1 MSKTPRPSQVGRFLS
16 SSVGAGDVF
25 TREDLSA
32 EQKLFG
38 DTAAEFMRREV
49 VPNAARLYARDWTFT
64 RELLRKAGELDLLRL
79 EIPEAY
85 GGLGLDKASAA
96 YVFEQIGM
104 NPSFGGSIGAHT
116 GIGTMPLL
124 YFGNA
129 AQKAK
134 YLPRLASGEMVGAYA
149 LTEPGSGS
157 DALAAKT
164 TAVLTSDGRHY
175 VLNGR
180 KMWITNGGFA
190 DLFTIF
196 AKVDGTRFTGFLV
209 ERGMG
214 VVSGPDEHKLGLD
227 GSSTTELILDD
238 VEVPVE
244 NVLGTI
250 GEGHKVAFNTLN
262 LGRVKLGSRN
272 LSCAKFALGN
282 AARYARERKQF
293 GRAIGE
299 FGLIKHKLAEMSLR
313 CFVGDA
319 MVYRTLGEVDRALA
333 TVDPAD
339 GAAVLATI
347 EQFAIECSINKV
359 ATSEIL
365 AYVVDDALQVYGGN
379 GYSRE
384 FPAERPYRDARITR
398 IYEGTNEINRLII
411 PTRILRHGVPEE
423 VPGGGNTGGGQ
434 RGGDRSSGERALLA
448 SAKRL
453 AVAMLRGVVAAHGER
468 FAEHQEVLA
477 HIADVIIDGYAIESA
492 LARTEKLIA
501 GPSDLGAVATDMT
514 AVFVTDA
521 ADRLVHAAKQVA
533 AALGDHGDATRERI
547 APIAAYAGVD
557 TVATRRRIADAVLQA
572 GGHPL

>member
-1 MSKTPRPSQVGRFLS
+1 MPHSPSTSPGQFLTSNVGP
-16 SSVGAGDVF
+16 GDVF
-25 TREDLSA
+25 TRDDLSP

-38 DTAAEFMRREV
+38 QTAADFMRREV
-49 VPNAARLYARDWTFT
+49 APVAARLYERDWPLT
-64 RELLRKAGELDLLRL
+64 RELLRKAGALDLLRL
-79 EIPEAY
+79 EIPEVY

-96 YVFEQIGM
+96 YVAEQIGM

-116 GIGTMPLL
+116 GIGTLPLL

-134 YLPRLASGEMVGAYA
+134 YLPRLATGELVGAYA

-157 DALAAKT
+157 DALAART
-164 TAVLTSDGRHY
+164 TAVLTADGKHY

-238 VEVPVE
+238 VKVPVD
-244 NVLGTI
+244 NVLGAI

-272 LSCAKFALGN
+272 LSCAKAALGN
-282 AARYARERKQF
+282 AARYALERKQF
-293 GRAIGE
+293 GKAIGE

-313 CFVGDA
+313 CYVGDA
-319 MVYRTLGEVDRALA
+319 MVYRTLGDVDRALGV
-333 TVDPAD
+333 VDPAD
-339 GAAVLATI
+339 ATAVLETI
-347 EQFAIECSINKV
+347 ERFAVECSINKV
-359 ATSEIL
+359 ASSEIL
-365 AYVVDDALQVYGGN
+365 AYVVDESLQVFGGN

-398 IYEGTNEINRLII
+398 IYEGTNEINRMII
-411 PTRILRHGVPEE
+411 TNRILRQGA
-423 VPGGGNTGGGQ
+423 PGHAATGDAGAGS
-434 RGGDRSSGERALLA
+434 GDRAVLA
-448 SAKRL
+448 AVKRL
-453 AVAMLRGVVAAHGER
+453 TVAMLSSTADAFGER
-468 FAEHQEVLA
+468 VRDQQEILS
-477 HIADVIIDGYAIESA
+477 HIADVIIEGYAIESA
-492 LARTEKLIA
+492 LARTEKLA
-501 GPSDLGAVATDMT
+501 AARSDRAALAADMT
-514 AVFVTDA
+514 SVFVADA
-521 ADRLVHAAKQVA
+521 ADRVVHSAKQVA
-533 AALGDHGDATRERI
+533 AALLTHGTAVRERI
-547 APIAAYAGVD
+547 APIAAHPGVD
-557 TVATRRRIADAVLQA
+557 SVAARRRIADAVLAA

>member
-1 MSKTPRPSQVGRFLS
+1 MAHTPRSAPAGRFLTS
-16 SSVGAGDVF
+16 NVAPGDVF
-25 TREDLSA
+25 TREDLTA

-38 DTAAEFMRREV
+38 QTAAEFMRRDV
-49 VPNAARLYARDWTFT
+49 LPSAARLYARDWPFT
-64 RELLRKAGELDLLRL
+64 RELLRKAGTLDLLRL
-79 EIPEAY
+79 EIPEVY

-96 YVFEQIGM
+96 YVAEQIGM

-129 AQKAK
+129 DQKAR
-134 YLPRLASGEMVGAYA
+134 YLPRLASGELIAAYA

-157 DALAAKT
+157 DALAART
-164 TAVLTSDGRHY
+164 TAVLSGDGRHY

-190 DLFTIF
+190 DLFTVF
-196 AKVDGTRFTGFLV
+196 AKVDGTKFTGFLV

-238 VEVPVE
+238 VRVPVD
-244 NVLGTI
+244 NVLGAF

-272 LSCAKFALGN
+272 LASAKFALAN
-282 AARYARERKQF
+282 ATMYARERKQF
-293 GRAIGE
+293 GKSIGE

-313 CFVGDA
+313 CYVGDA
-319 MVYRTLGEVDRALA
+319 MVYRTLGDVDRALA

-347 EQFAIECSINKV
+347 EPFAVECSLNKV

-365 AYVVDDALQVYGGN
+365 AYVVDEALQVYGGN

-384 FPAERPYRDARITR
+384 FPAERSYRDARITR
-398 IYEGTNEINRLII
+398 IYEGTNEINRMII
-411 PTRILRHGVPEE
+411 PTRILRQGVPAE
-423 VPGGGNTGGGQ
+423 VPAGGS
-434 RGGDRSSGERALLA
+434 GDHALA
-448 SAKRL
+448 TATKRL
-453 AVAMLRGVVAAHGER
+453 TVTMLSGVAAAFGER
-468 FAEHQEVLA
+468 FAEHQEILA
-477 HIADVIIDGYAIESA
+477 HIANVIIEGYAIESA
-492 LARTEKLIA
+492 LARTAKLTAA
-501 GPSDLGAVATDMT
+501 GSELAALAADMT
-514 AVFVTDA
+514 AVFMSDA
-521 ADRLVHAAKQVA
+521 ADRIVHAAKQVA
-533 AALGDHGDATRERI
+533 RALDDRDAAIRERI
-547 APIAAYAGVD
+547 APIAAHPGVD
-557 TVATRRRIADAVLQA
+557 TVAARRRIADVILQA
-572 GGHPL
+572 GQHPL

>member
-1 MSKTPRPSQVGRFLS
+1 
-16 SSVGAGDVF
+16 VF
-25 TREDLSA
+25 TREDLTA

-38 DTAAEFMRREV
+38 QTAAEFMRRDV
-49 VPNAARLYARDWTFT
+49 LPSAARLYARDWPFT
-64 RELLRKAGELDLLRL
+64 RELLRKAGTLDLLRL
-79 EIPEAY
+79 EIPEVY

-96 YVFEQIGM
+96 YVAEQIGM

-129 AQKAK
+129 DQKAR
-134 YLPRLASGEMVGAYA
+134 YLPRLASGELIAAYA

-157 DALAAKT
+157 DALAART
-164 TAVLTSDGRHY
+164 TAVLSGDGRHY

-190 DLFTIF
+190 DLFTVF
-196 AKVDGTRFTGFLV
+196 AKVDGTKFTGFLV

-238 VEVPVE
+238 VRVPVD
-244 NVLGTI
+244 NVLGAF

-272 LSCAKFALGN
+272 LASAKFALAN
-282 AARYARERKQF
+282 ATMYARERKQF
-293 GRAIGE
+293 GKSIGE

-313 CFVGDA
+313 CYVGDA
-319 MVYRTLGEVDRALA
+319 MVYRTLGDVDRALA

-347 EQFAIECSINKV
+347 EPFAVECSLNKV

-365 AYVVDDALQVYGGN
+365 AYVVDEALQVYGGN

-384 FPAERPYRDARITR
+384 FPAERSYRDARITR
-398 IYEGTNEINRLII
+398 IYEGTNEINRMII
-411 PTRILRHGVPEE
+411 PTRILRQGVPAE
-423 VPGGGNTGGGQ
+423 VPAGGS
-434 RGGDRSSGERALLA
+434 GDHALA
-448 SAKRL
+448 TATKRL
-453 AVAMLRGVVAAHGER
+453 TVTMLSGVAAAFGER
-468 FAEHQEVLA
+468 FAEHQEILA
-477 HIADVIIDGYAIESA
+477 HIANVIIEGYAIESA
-492 LARTEKLIA
+492 LARTAKLTAA
-501 GPSDLGAVATDMT
+501 GSELAALAADMT
-514 AVFVTDA
+514 AVFMSDA
-521 ADRLVHAAKQVA
+521 ADRIVHAAKQVA
-533 AALGDHGDATRERI
+533 RALDDRDAAIRERI
-547 APIAAYAGVD
+547 APIAAHPGVD
-557 TVATRRRIADAVLQA
+557 TVAARRRIADVILQA
-572 GGHPL
+572 GQHPL

>member
-1 MSKTPRPSQVGRFLS
+1 MSQKPRPAQVARFLTS
-16 SSVGAGDVF
+16 NVGAGDVF
-25 TREDLSA
+25 TRDDLTA

-38 DTAAEFMRREV
+38 QTAADFMRREV
-49 VPNAARLYARDWTFT
+49 LPSANRLYAQDWVYT

-79 EIPEAY
+79 EIPEVY

-96 YVFEQIGM
+96 YVFEQIGI

-134 YLPRLASGEMVGAYA
+134 YLPRLASGEMIGAYA
-149 LTEPGSGS
+149 LTESGSGS

-164 TAVLTSDGRHY
+164 TAVLTPDGGHY

-180 KMWITNGGFA
+180 KMWISNGSFA

-227 GSSTTELILDD
+227 GASTTELILDD
-238 VEVPVE
+238 VKVPVE
-244 NVLGTI
+244 NVLGAI

-272 LSCAKFALGN
+272 LACAKYALAN
-282 AARYARERKQF
+282 AAQYARERKQF
-293 GRAIGE
+293 GKSIGE
-299 FGLIKHKLAEMSLR
+299 FGMIKHKLAEMSVR
-313 CFVGDA
+313 CFVGDS
-319 MVYRTLGEVDRALA
+319 MVYRTLGDVDRALA

-339 GAAVLATI
+339 APAVLSTI
-347 EQFAIECSINKV
+347 EQFAVECSINKV

-365 AYVVDDALQVYGGN
+365 AYVVDEALQVYGGN

-398 IYEGTNEINRLII
+398 IYEGTNEINRMII
-411 PTRILRHGVPEE
+411 PTRILRHGVPGEL
-423 VPGGGNTGGGQ
+423 PAGGTG
-434 RGGDRSSGERALLA
+434 DRALLA
-448 SAKRL
+448 SVKRL
-453 AVAMLRGVVAAHGER
+453 TAGMLSAVAQVHGER

-477 HIADVIIDGYAIESA
+477 HIADIIIDGYAVEST
-492 LARTEKLIA
+492 LARSEKLVAAKSDRAAIA
-501 GPSDLGAVATDMT
+501 GDMT
-514 AVFVTDA
+514 AVFVGDA
-521 ADRLVHAAKQVA
+521 ADRIVHAAKQVA
-533 AALGDHGDATRERI
+533 AALGDHGPAIRERI
-547 APIAAYAGVD
+547 APIAAHPGVD
-557 TVATRRRIADAVLQA
+557 SVAARRRIAEAVLQA
-572 GGHPL
+572 SGHPV

>member
-1 MSKTPRPSQVGRFLS
+1 VGRFLTT
-16 SSVGAGDVF
+16 SVGPGDVF
-25 TREDLSA
+25 TREDLTP

-38 DTAAEFMRREV
+38 QTAAEFMRREV
-49 VPNAARLYARDWTFT
+49 VPNAARLYARDWVFT

-96 YVFEQIGM
+96 FVFEQIGM

-116 GIGTMPLL
+116 GIGSMPLL

-129 AQKAK
+129 QQKAK
-134 YLPRLASGEMVGAYA
+134 YLPRLASGELIGAYA

-164 TAVLTSDGRHY
+164 TAVLDGDHY
-175 VLNGR
+175 VLDGR

-196 AKVDGTRFTGFLV
+196 AKIDGTKFTGFLV
-209 ERGMG
+209 ERSMG

-227 GSSTTELILDD
+227 GSSTTELILEN
-238 VEVPVE
+238 VRVPVE

-250 GEGHKVAFNTLN
+250 GEGHRVAFNTLN

-272 LSCAKFALGN
+272 LACGKFALGN
-282 AARYARERKQF
+282 AARYARERVQF
-293 GRAIGE
+293 GKPIGE
-299 FGLIKHKLAEMSLR
+299 FGMIKHKLAEMSLR
-313 CFVGDA
+313 IFVGDA
-319 MVYRTLGEVDRALA
+319 MVYRTLGDVDRALA
-333 TVDPAD
+333 AVDPGD
-339 GAAVLATI
+339 LGAVLSTI

-365 AYVVDDALQVYGGN
+365 AYVVDEALQTYGGN

-411 PTRILRHGVPEE
+411 PNRLLRHGIPAE
-423 VPGGGNTGGGQ
+423 VAAGGT
-434 RGGDRSSGERALLA
+434 GDRAVLA
-448 SAKRL
+448 AAKRL
-453 AVAMLRGVVAAHGER
+453 TVAMLRAAADAFGER
-468 FAEHQEVLA
+468 VTDHQEVLA
-477 HIADVIIDGYAIESA
+477 HVANVVIDGYAIESA
-492 LARTEKLIA
+492 LARSEKLAAA
-501 GPSDLGAVATDMT
+501 GHAGAQLAGDMT
-514 AVFVTDA
+514 AVFVADA
-521 ADRLVHAAKQVA
+521 ADRITHAAKQVSH
-533 AALGDHGDATRERI
+533 ALGDHGAAVRER
-547 APIAAYAGVD
+547 AAAVAHPGMD
-557 TVATRRRIADAVLQA
+557 TVAARRRIADAVLAA

>member
-1 MSKTPRPSQVGRFLS
+1 MSDTPRPTQVGRFLTTNI
-16 SSVGAGDVF
+16 GPGDVF
-25 TREDLSA
+25 TREDLTA

-38 DTAAEFMRREV
+38 QTAAEFMRREV
-49 VPNAARLYARDWTFT
+49 LPSVDRLYQRDWPFT
-64 RELLRKAGELDLLRL
+64 RALLRKAGELDLLRL

-96 YVFEQIGM
+96 YVAEQIGM
-104 NPSFGGSIGAHT
+104 SPSFGSSLGAHT

-124 YFGNA
+124 CFGTP

-134 YLPRLASGEMVGAYA
+134 YLPELASGAWIGAYA

-164 TAVLTSDGRHY
+164 TAVLAPGGTHY

-190 DLFTIF
+190 DLFTVF
-196 AKVDGTRFTGFLV
+196 AKVDGTRFTAFLV

-238 VEVPVE
+238 VRVPVG
-244 NVLGTI
+244 NVLGVV

-262 LGRVKLGSRN
+262 LGRIKLGSRN

-282 AARYARERKQF
+282 AARYARERRQF
-293 GRAIGE
+293 GKSIGE
-299 FGLIKHKLAEMSLR
+299 FGMIQHKLAEMALR
-313 CFVGDA
+313 IFVGDA
-319 MVYRTLGEVDRALA
+319 MVYRTLGDVDRALA
-333 TVDPAD
+333 QIDPAD
-339 GAAVLATI
+339 TQAVLATI
-347 EQFAIECSINKV
+347 EPFAIECSINKV

-365 AYVVDDALQVYGGN
+365 AYVVDEALQTYGGN

-411 PTRILRHGVPEE
+411 PTRLLRHGVPAEIAA
-423 VPGGGNTGGGQ
+423 GGT
-434 RGGDRSSGERALLA
+434 GDRATMIA
-448 SAKRL
+448 TKRL
-453 AVAMLRGVVAAHGER
+453 AVAMLASAAEAFGER
-468 FAEHQEVLA
+468 IATHQEVLG
-477 HIADVIIDGYAIESA
+477 HIANVIIDGYAIESA
-492 LARTEKLIA
+492 LLRSDKLA
-501 GPSDLGAVATDMT
+501 AAHSGVAAVAADMT
-514 AVFVTDA
+514 AVFVADA
-521 ADRLVHAAKQVA
+521 ADRIAHAAKQVA
-533 AALGDHGDATRERI
+533 HALGGQSQAARVRER
-547 APIAAYAGVD
+547 AAEVAAHPGLDTIAA
-557 TVATRRRIADAVLQA
+557 RRRIADAVLAA
-572 GGHPL
+572 GDHPV